1 MSGDIFPDDSAGDGG
16 GGSKKGKKD
25 KKDKSF
31 VVFALFAFFAPARLS
46 SLRDLSFRCIPTS
59 AKSER
64 RMTVEGGIM
73 FNLMA
78 QNWWAIALR
87 GLIAMLFGIAAF
99 IWPGITLMV
108 LVALF
113 GAYALVDGIFAVIE
127 SFRRDVVGERWWA
140 LLFEGFV
147 GIAIGVLTFF
157 WPGLTAMGL
166 LYLIAFW
173 AIVTGVFEIIT
184 AIRLRHEIR
193 GEWMMALIGILSI
206 VFGMLLVARP
216 LAGALSLVFVIGA
229 FIFVMGALMVALAFK
244 LRSMRLPG
252 EEIPHVGRAAPGH

>member
-1 MSGDIFPDDSAGDGG
+1 
-16 GGSKKGKKD
+16 
-25 KKDKSF
+25 
-31 VVFALFAFFAPARLS
+31 
-46 SLRDLSFRCIPTS
+46 
-59 AKSER
+59 
-64 RMTVEGGIM
+64 M
-73 FNLMA
+73 FNLMT

-87 GLIAMLFGIAAF
+87 GLVAILFGIAAF
-99 IWPGITLMV
+99 LWPGITLWA

-140 LLFEGFV
+140 LLFEGFI
-147 GIAIGVLTFF
+147 GIAIGVVTFF
-157 WPGLTAMGL
+157 WPRLTAMGL

-193 GEWMMALIGILSI
+193 GEWMMVLIGILSI
-206 VFGMLLVARP
+206 VFGFLLVARP

-229 FIFVMGALMVALAFK
+229 FVFAMGALMIALAFK
-244 LRSMRLPG
+244 LRSMKLRRPG
-252 EEIPHVGRAAPGH
+252 GEIPHVGHAAPSH

>member
-1 MSGDIFPDDSAGDGG
+1 
-16 GGSKKGKKD
+16 
-25 KKDKSF
+25 
-31 VVFALFAFFAPARLS
+31 
-46 SLRDLSFRCIPTS
+46 
-59 AKSER
+59 
-64 RMTVEGGIM
+64 M
-73 FNLMA
+73 FNLMT

-87 GLIAMLFGIAAF
+87 GLVAVLFGIAAF
-99 IWPGITLMV
+99 TWPGITLWA

-113 GAYALVDGIFAVIE
+113 GAYALVDGIFAIIE

-193 GEWMMALIGILSI
+193 GEWMMALIGVLSI
-206 VFGMLLVARP
+206 ALGFLMVAIP
-216 LAGALSLVFVIGA
+216 LAGALSVILMIGA
-229 FIFVMGALMVALAFK
+229 YAFATGALMIALAFK
-244 LRSMRLPG
+244 LRSLKSPG
-252 EEIPHVGRAAPGH
+252 GEIPRVGHAAPSH